1 MNALR
6 EITTAQNGRISIII
20 PKEFK
25 QKKFEVI
32 VIPIDDI
39 DEKMALKNKMTAFLK
54 TLPTIEPDIDES
66 MIMDEIKLIRKIRYD
81 RNQH

>member
-1 MNALR
+1 MDALR

-20 PKEFK
+20 PKKFK
-25 QKKFEVI
+25 QKRFEVI

-54 TLPTIEPDIDES
+54 TLPTTEPDIDNS
-66 MIMDEIKLIRKIRYD
+66 IVLDEIKLIRKKRYD
-81 RNQH
+81 RNQN